1 VTGKALLVILGVLA
15 LSACG
20 SSGTTQPSSEPQAPP
35 EITPAIETIDEPV
48 PEAARELLSDEGD
61 AGASA
66 IQTLC
71 VGDQVN
77 CASNSDAAEHLNKME
92 AEFEEA
98 VRPAKGSVPTAIALL
113 RLPSRGAKARAR
125 FITWK
130 NDSGKLCAE
139 TYEENGNDNAN
150 GGPSG
155 PCDPGGRCTNLCL
168 ELSGSSGGDT
178 VFDYLVSG
186 LVASE
191 ADDLRITLDDGQVED
206 VALTGPVVPGFPKY
220 RVLMLGLGGAQYRR
234 LELRRE
240 GKVIAEENVPHA
252 KIKMTP

>member
-1 VTGKALLVILGVLA
+1 
-15 LSACG
+15 
-20 SSGTTQPSSEPQAPP
+20 
-35 EITPAIETIDEPV
+35 
-48 PEAARELLSDEGD
+48 
-61 AGASA
+61 
-66 IQTLC
+66 
-71 VGDQVN
+71 
-77 CASNSDAAEHLNKME
+77 M
-92 AEFEEA
+92 
-98 VRPAKGSVPTAIALL
+98 
-113 RLPSRGAKARAR
+113 
-125 FITWK
+125 
-130 NDSGKLCAE
+130 
-139 TYEENGNDNAN
+139 
-150 GGPSG
+150 
-155 PCDPGGRCTNLCL
+155 
-168 ELSGSSGGDT
+168 